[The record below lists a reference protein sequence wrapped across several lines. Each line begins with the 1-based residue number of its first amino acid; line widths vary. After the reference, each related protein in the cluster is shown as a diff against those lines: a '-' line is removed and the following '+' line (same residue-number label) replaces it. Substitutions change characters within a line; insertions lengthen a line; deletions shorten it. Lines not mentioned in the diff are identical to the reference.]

1 MKKKF
6 MSFAPI
12 LLAVIMIAAVLSGCG
27 KDDEKEEALANGVN
41 TEEAD
46 EDADTEDTEE
56 EIYEDEEYS
65 EDDED
70 SDDDDTGDE
79 DIADDDDEVV
89 EGDEEWIDYDDFVQE
104 QSQKYDFKDYDDI
117 IANLQSGQG
126 YAYIRLRGLD
136 EDILAVSDTVS
147 SEGAASDAS
156 LYGMENGAP
165 VFMSSVGGY
174 GEAYPLRLDDGILY
188 TGDEHSY
195 ETYFISKEYSSL
207 MMKDSIE
214 EDTESGPGEYFGFTR
229 DENDFDNDKD
239 FTGGEEEFK
248 ALITERDKK
257 SVIIFTVK

>member
-56 EIYEDEEYS
+56 EEEIYEDEDEEYS

-70 SDDDDTGDE
+70 FDDG
-79 DIADDDDEVV
+79 DIADDDEEVA

-126 YAYIRLRGLD
+126 YAYIRLQGLD

-147 SEGAASDAS
+147 SEGTASDAS

-174 GEAYPLRLDDGILY
+174 GDDHPLRLDNGILY

-214 EDTESGPGEYFGFTR
+214 EDTESGQVEYFGFTR
-229 DENDFDNDKD
+229 SENDFDNDKD

-248 ALITERDKK
+248 ALISERDKK
-257 SVIIFTVK
+257 SVIKFTVK